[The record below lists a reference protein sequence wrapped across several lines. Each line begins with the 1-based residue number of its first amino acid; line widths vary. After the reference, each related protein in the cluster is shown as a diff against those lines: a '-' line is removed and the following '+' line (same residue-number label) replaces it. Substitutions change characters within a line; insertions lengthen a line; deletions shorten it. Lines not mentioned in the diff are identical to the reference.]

1 MNRVKYTGYPV
12 EKYPL
17 STKGLDFI
25 QEQIFL
31 AAEYAKSAG
40 GNFILSGCRPE
51 GNSISA
57 GTVIVDGEILPL
69 KAGVAQP
76 YIRIAEGRETL
87 TGDGI
92 VYENA
97 RTLRWVEFGEGD
109 GENSYEWASFAPF
122 PTNKYLSETMV
133 TRQELDALRGQTMP
147 KGAIIMWSGKVDNVP
162 AGFRLCDGGVA
173 PDYGAV
179 PDLRGRF
186 IVGLDPSKASVP
198 VNAADMTENYGTPG
212 NTGGQKAVALTK
224 AQMPA
229 HNHVTDTRFDK
240 FGARAADTPDGK
252 GTAGSLDAGAI
263 TTEYRVGEMGGLWE
277 AATVKTEGGGELHE
291 NRPPYYVL
299 AFIIKVV

>member
-17 STKGLDFI
+17 STKEIDFI

-57 GTVIVDGEILPL
+57 GTVIIDGEILPL

-109 GENSYEWASFAPF
+109 TACLTGATKNRSPGWLRTVLRPGKSIAR
-122 PTNKYLSETMV
+122 TGKY
-133 TRQELDALRGQTMP
+133 G
-147 KGAIIMWSGKVDNVP
+147 
-162 AGFRLCDGGVA
+162 
-173 PDYGAV
+173 
-179 PDLRGRF
+179 
-186 IVGLDPSKASVP
+186 
-198 VNAADMTENYGTPG
+198 
-212 NTGGQKAVALTK
+212 
-224 AQMPA
+224 
-229 HNHVTDTRFDK
+229 
-240 FGARAADTPDGK
+240 FGAK
-252 GTAGSLDAGAI
+252 
-263 TTEYRVGEMGGLWE
+263 
-277 AATVKTEGGGELHE
+277 KTSTC
-291 NRPPYYVL
+291 P
-299 AFIIKVV
+299 